1 MNRTYNEQRF
11 SSFREMIDNCKKQ
24 YGNKTAFQ
32 IKISENSYE
41 YVSYDH
47 LHEQYYCLCD
57 TFLKLGLKG
66 SRIAIIGKNCYEWIL
81 SYLAAATIGV
91 AVPIDKELN
100 EEDIENFLI
109 SAECDMV
116 CAEKILTDKINKR
129 YTIYSFDDIRQILA
143 RNRMVDYR
151 AVRAIEAN
159 KSEMQILIFT
169 SGTTGSSKGVCLS
182 QYNICS
188 NIFST
193 VSMVKILNND
203 KVLSVLPIHHT
214 YECTLDHLTV
224 LSKGGCITY
233 TESLLKIAKN
243 MMEYSPTILVVVPE
257 LLKTLAK
264 RIKSSIV
271 KDCPRKYRRLYQ
283 ELTLSEAISKTPF
296 IVREFIRKRIRKT
309 LGGKLRLFIVGAAD
323 LDTSLVDDFSALG
336 IRTLQGYGLTECS
349 PLLAGN
355 NDFYFNPKS
364 TGVAVPGVMLKIDDP
379 NEDGVGEIL
388 AKGDNIMLGYYNDKE
403 ATEAVFRD
411 GWFCTGD
418 LGRMDGDGSLYITG
432 RRKSIIVTEN
442 GKNIYPEELE
452 TRLYEFSE
460 VSDAIVFA
468 GRTNGKTQVRAKI
481 FPNLDFLREKFGHEP
496 SDEEKENAVR
506 RVVDF
511 VNSRMPSYKHIRNV
525 SILGTALEKTTTGK
539 IKRFGANLA

>member
-11 SSFREMIDNCKKQ
+11 SSFREIIDNCKKQ

-32 IKISENSYE
+32 IKIDENRYE
-41 YVSYDH
+41 YVSYAI
-47 LHEQYYCLCD
+47 LHEQYYRLCD
-57 TFLKLGLKG
+57 MFLKLGLRG

-81 SYLAAATIGV
+81 SYLAAATVGV

-100 EEDIENFLI
+100 EEDIENFLV
-109 SAECDMV
+109 SAECGTV
-116 CAEKILTDKINKR
+116 CAEKGLAGKIDKR
-129 YTIYSFDDIRQILA
+129 HTIYLFDDIGQITA
-143 RNRMVDYR
+143 GNEMVDYQ
-151 AVRAIEAN
+151 AVRAIEADKN
-159 KSEMQILIFT
+159 KMQILIFT

-188 NIFST
+188 NIHST

-203 KVLSVLPIHHT
+203 KVLSVLPLHHT

-224 LSKGGCITY
+224 LSKGGCIAY
-233 TESLLKIAKN
+233 AESLVKISKN
-243 MMEYSPTILVVVPE
+243 MTEYSPTMLVVVPE

-264 RIKSSIV
+264 RIKSSIA
-271 KDCPRKYRRLYQ
+271 KECPLKYRKLYQ
-283 ELTLSEAISKTPF
+283 ELTLSEALSKTPF
-296 IVREFIRKRIRKT
+296 VVRGLIRQRVRKK

-336 IRTLQGYGLTECS
+336 IRTLQGYGLTEGS

-355 NDFYFNPKS
+355 NDFYFNPRS
-364 TGVAVPGVMLKIDDP
+364 TGVAIPGVTLKIDDP

-388 AKGDNIMLGYYNDKE
+388 AKGDNIMLGYYKDQE

-411 GWFCTGD
+411 GWFRTGD

-432 RRKSIIVTEN
+432 RRKNIIVTEN

-460 VSDAIVFA
+460 VGDAIVFA
-468 GRTNGKTQVRAKI
+468 DRANGKTQVRAKI
-481 FPNLDFLREKFGHEP
+481 FPNLDFLREKLGHEP
-496 SDEEKENAVR
+496 SAEEKESAVR
-506 RVVDF
+506 KVVDF

-525 SILGTALEKTTTGK
+525 SILGAALEKTTTRK
-539 IKRFGANLA
+539 IKRFGTNLT